1 MKLTDLGEKEIIRR
15 LSEFLDIGDDAACIR
30 ISDEYLVLTTDM
42 IYSETHILPVMSW
55 EQIGKFI
62 VTVNFSD
69 LAAMGAKPLA
79 FLLAYGGPDEE
90 FENFQS
96 IIKSADKQCKKYG
109 AEYVGGDTKYANKLT
124 LAGTAIGLAK
134 KPVLRSGAKPGDVL
148 AVTGTLGSAAMA
160 TDLIIRK
167 LECDKKIIKKALEPE
182 PRVEEGI
189 LLSRSVS
196 AMTDISD
203 SLSLSIYDIA
213 DRSNVGVR
221 LDIDK
226 IPVEKTAIKLSED
239 MNLNLM
245 NYALY
250 GGGDY
255 ELLFTV
261 SEDSLRVIEKNI
273 EATRIGSITEEKDI
287 LGIDSGREFAIKRR
301 GYEHFRNL
309 RNRNQNDFIVK

>member
-15 LSEFLDIGDDAACIR
+15 LSEFLNIGDDAAYIR
-30 ISDEYLVLTTDM
+30 INDKYIVLATDM
-42 IYSETHILPVMSW
+42 IYSETHILPIMSW

-69 LAAMGAKPLA
+69 LAAMGAKPFA
-79 FLLAYGGPDEE
+79 FLLACGISDED
-90 FENFQS
+90 FENFQRL
-96 IIKSADKQCKKYG
+96 IKSADKQCRKYG
-109 AEYVGGDTKYANKLT
+109 AEYVGGDTKYANELT
-124 LAGTAIGLAK
+124 LSGTAVGFAK

-148 AVTGTLGSAAMA
+148 AVTGTLGSAALA
-160 TDLIIRK
+160 TDLILEK
-167 LECDKKIIKKALEPE
+167 LECDNEIIKKVLEPE
-182 PRVEEGI
+182 PRIREGI
-189 LLSRSVS
+189 LLSKSAS

-213 DRSNVGVR
+213 DKSNVGVE
-221 LDIDK
+221 LEINK
-226 IPVEKTAIKLSED
+226 IPLEKTAIKLSEE

-245 NYALY
+245 DYALY

-261 SEDSLRVIEKNI
+261 SEDNLKVIEKKI
-273 EATRIGSITEEKDI
+273 KATRIGNITKEKNI
-287 LGIDSGREFAIKRR
+287 VGIDSGREFVLKRK

-309 RNRNQNDFIVK
+309 KSRKQNDFIVK